1 MWCHSIYVR
10 TETIC
15 WSVIGLAASHYCGSL
30 VSNTFWKRDFYFTP
44 FLRYSFRCVA
54 QAGHKP
60 GSLLPLWSECWGYR
74 YVPLRP
80 ARRRFTVSLHVI
92 LLLRNDVLSF
102 VAFLQSSAVVL
113 LGGVGIPRS

>member
-15 WSVIGLAASHYCGSL
+15 WSVICLAASHYCGSL
-30 VSNTFWKRDFYFTP
+30 VSNTFWKRVFIPPP

-60 GSLLPLWSECWGYR
+60 GSLLPLCSECWGYR
-74 YVPLRP
+74 YVPLCP
-80 ARRRFTVSLHVI
+80 ARRGFSVSPHAI
-92 LLLRNDVLSF
+92 LLLRDDVLSF

-113 LGGVGIPRS
+113 LVGVGIPRA